1 MSKEQRQVA
10 IREVLE
16 DEPFVSVSE
25 LAIRFNTSESTIRR
39 DLSEMAQQGLIRRT
53 HGGAVSQLLPTE
65 QKGLSPAEQPPKP
78 ARIEPAA
85 AESPEVNRIATVAS
99 RLVSEGETIILDS
112 GPGMLALA
120 KLLMASLRNFT
131 VLTNSIEVALELSGP
146 IGVSAILTG
155 GLVRNLRE
163 GLVGYVAEQT
173 LRGMQVDRLFLTAPG
188 IDLERGLTTSHLEEI
203 NIKQAMIASAQEV
216 ILMAEHTLFGK
227 VALVPFAPLT
237 AVHKIVTGRGLSAEM
252 IAAISKRNI
261 ETILA

>member
-1 MSKEQRQVA
+1 
-10 IREVLE
+10 
-16 DEPFVSVSE
+16 
-25 LAIRFNTSESTIRR
+25 
-39 DLSEMAQQGLIRRT
+39 
-53 HGGAVSQLLPTE
+53 
-65 QKGLSPAEQPPKP
+65 
-78 ARIEPAA
+78 
-85 AESPEVNRIATVAS
+85 
-99 RLVSEGETIILDS
+99 
-112 GPGMLALA
+112 MLQLA
-120 KLLMASLRNFT
+120 KRLMASRHNLT

-188 IDLERGLTTSHLEEI
+188 IDVERGLTTSHLEEI

-216 ILMAEHTLFGK
+216 ILVAEHSLFGK

-252 IAAISKRNI
+252 IAAISKKNI